1 MGIDNG
7 IGSETMGALARLDA
21 TLILRDLTRG
31 AGSFGGRT
39 GGGGVPGGVSSSSS
53 SCCSPSFF
61 TRKVSALV
69 EPELFSPPDTFFE
82 SQPSPLL
89 HRLFH

>member
-7 IGSETMGALARLDA
+7 IGSETMGAFARLDA
-21 TLILRDLTRG
+21 TLTLRDLTRG
-31 AGSFGGRT
+31 RIFWRENGR
-39 GGGGVPGGVSSSSS
+39 GWRPRRRECFLVLLHI
-53 SCCSPSFF
+53 
-61 TRKVSALV
+61 RNVSALV
-69 EPELFSPPDTFFE
+69 EPGLFSPPNTFFE